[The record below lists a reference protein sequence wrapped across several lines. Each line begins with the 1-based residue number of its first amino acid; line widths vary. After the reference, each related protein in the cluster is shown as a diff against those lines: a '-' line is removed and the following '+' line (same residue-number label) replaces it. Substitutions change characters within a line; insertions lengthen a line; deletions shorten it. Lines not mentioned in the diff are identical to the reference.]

1 MEDGLRYASH
11 YALVCLK
18 TKAYLNLLAERDAGR
33 MVNTKD
39 IKKHRND
46 VLKLIAGADFS
57 EKLAV
62 LTSVWNTIQTFILR
76 MEEELSANPKS
87 LKDALGRTEEQIRVY
102 LDILRN
108 AFIKA

>member
-1 MEDGLRYASH
+1 
-11 YALVCLK
+11 
-18 TKAYLNLLAERDAGR
+18 